1 MDESHKNRPKIDRSV
16 LEQDRFLDHCVQNH
30 VEVTIFLLAGTQ
42 FKGII
47 RAHDRKC
54 LLIGGRSETK
64 EPRMVQK
71 SYIALIRAD
80 VQLDLFKPYR
90 GMGTALSKM
99 KARRPNP
106 QLPGQTPHPG
116 ARSFAGVTSKLPR
129 TIRPT
134 FH

>member
-1 MDESHKNRPKIDRSV
+1 MDESPKNRPKIDRSV

-47 RAHDRKC
+47 KAHDRKC

-71 SYIALIRAD
+71 SYIALIRAE

-99 KARRPNP
+99 KARRPKP

-116 ARSFAGVTSKLPR
+116 ARSFAGVSTKLSR

>member
-64 EPRMVQK
+64 EPRMVLK
-71 SYIALIRAD
+71 SYIALIRAE

-116 ARSFAGVTSKLPR
+116 ARSFAGMATNLPR
-129 TIRPT
+129 NIRPT
-134 FH
+134 LH